1 MKYVPISLHPI
12 YWSNSK
18 DSPQRQE
25 HLIMIYWMITMNG
38 ILSNITSPIL
48 PNAHWT
54 ICNSVRTGRSIDYH
68 YHHHHSIASISTI
81 PFIINTF
88 LRLYGTTSLDLRVSF
103 SFPSIANRL
112 SWILCKLGRSRE
124 ILDLFNTVFYLKAT
138 YQQMQFH
145 EHE

>member
-1 MKYVPISLHPI
+1 
-12 YWSNSK
+12 
-18 DSPQRQE
+18 
-25 HLIMIYWMITMNG
+25 MIYWMITMNR

-48 PNAHWT
+48 PNAPWT

-68 YHHHHSIASISTI
+68 YHHNHSIASISTI

-88 LRLYGTTSLDLRVSF
+88 LELYGITSLDLRVSF
-103 SFPSIANRL
+103 PFPSIANRL

-124 ILDLFNTVFYLKAT
+124 ILDLFNAVCYLKTT

-145 EHE
+145 EHDQIHLHLRRFPWEKANLYQ